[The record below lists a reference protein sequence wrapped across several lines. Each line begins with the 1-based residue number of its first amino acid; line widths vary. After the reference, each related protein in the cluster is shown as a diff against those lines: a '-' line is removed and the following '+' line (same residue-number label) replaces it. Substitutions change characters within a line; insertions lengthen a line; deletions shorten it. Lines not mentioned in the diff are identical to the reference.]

1 MLSSPSPAP
10 PKVSVAAAA
19 AAAAAAACNS
29 TAETASLGKGEKE
42 KRERPERRQFGGV
55 ASPRL
60 ASWRLLP
67 ALPPRSD
74 LISLV
79 SISTIEA
86 RSAVFPPAGHL
97 RFERRW
103 PRTVPRSTA
112 TMGPPRCPSA
122 WTGALPRNVGYVRLL
137 LIPPRS
143 PLPVAWIHVGI
154 QSPEGIST
162 SHGLLRRFSD
172 FLKLYSALKKTFPR
186 RDIPAAPPKHAFL
199 RINAS
204 RMLLEERRR
213 ALEEWMGKLLS
224 DIEFSRSAPVAG
236 FLELEVAA
244 RSAFQYVN
252 NHPTEPSSTDSTAA
266 PSLIP
271 ARPSS
276 SASVADCSK
285 IALKS
290 HTVATKSPS
299 MPSDICSENVDETS
313 DLETPRKGKIREF
326 DTSTEDLTFHDVSNG
341 ILGESFLDQPED
353 FIKSKLNQR
362 RGYLVSERETTGGS
376 SFRDRIESI
385 SSDHGHDKLY
395 GHARRLSSESVG
407 SDISSIRGS
416 ELSFTG
422 AANSLWDGSL
432 DVPVG
437 AEIPNAMD
445 AFAGLG
451 GQSLDSAQI
460 VLPIDQR
467 HKLNRVLLTMQRRL
481 GTAKTD
487 MEDLIAR
494 LNQEMA
500 VKEYLTT
507 KVKDLEVELEATEQ
521 KGKENLQQ
529 AIFIERE
536 RVTQMQ
542 WDMDEL
548 RRKCSE
554 MESKLKLEQNEK
566 SRAELEKM
574 TASDEKEVLLQELG
588 SKQEELLNM
597 RKHLG
602 EQESKSKADIK
613 VLVKEVKFLRKSQAE
628 LKELLNQTLKEK
640 SELEG
645 FLHKEK
651 QKWSNAKSASKN
663 LLHECRVL
671 RDWLQECI
679 VNFLADE
686 EDKFT
691 ISPSSLSDALDL
703 LATSDN
709 RIGLLLAEAQL
720 LARNDEEACIDD
732 DDDAQTSEFSG
743 SGIAS
748 NGENPMRADDN
759 DDDDEM
765 RSILTD
771 MFIDNARLR
780 KQVNSV
786 IRCALNTVIK
796 PEREESNEVSSRK
809 TVLNRFLER

>member
-1 MLSSPSPAP
+1 
-10 PKVSVAAAA
+10 
-19 AAAAAAACNS
+19 
-29 TAETASLGKGEKE
+29 
-42 KRERPERRQFGGV
+42 
-55 ASPRL
+55 
-60 ASWRLLP
+60 
-67 ALPPRSD
+67 
-74 LISLV
+74 
-79 SISTIEA
+79 
-86 RSAVFPPAGHL
+86 
-97 RFERRW
+97 
-103 PRTVPRSTA
+103 
-112 TMGPPRCPSA
+112 
-122 WTGALPRNVGYVRLL
+122 
-137 LIPPRS
+137 
-143 PLPVAWIHVGI
+143 
-154 QSPEGIST
+154 
-162 SHGLLRRFSD
+162 
-172 FLKLYSALKKTFPR
+172 
-186 RDIPAAPPKHAFL
+186 
-199 RINAS
+199 
-204 RMLLEERRR
+204 
-213 ALEEWMGKLLS
+213 MGKLLS

-244 RSAFQYVN
+244 RSAFQYVS

-276 SASVADCSK
+276 SASIADCSK
-285 IALKS
+285 NALKS
-290 HTVATKSPS
+290 HTVAAKSPS
-299 MPSDICSENVDETS
+299 MPSDICSDNADETS
-313 DLETPRKGKIREF
+313 DLETPRRGKIREF
-326 DTSTEDLTFHDVSNG
+326 DTSTEDLTFHDVNNG
-341 ILGESFLDQPED
+341 ILGESFMDQPED

-362 RGYLVSERETTGGS
+362 RGNLVSEREITGGS
-376 SFRDRIESI
+376 TFRDRIEST
-385 SSDHGHDKLY
+385 SSDHDRDKLY

-422 AANSLWDGSL
+422 ATNSLWDCSL

-437 AEIPNAMD
+437 AEISNVMD

-451 GQSLDSAQI
+451 TQLDNAQI

-507 KVKDLEVELEATEQ
+507 KVKDLEVELEASEQ
-521 KGKENLQQ
+521 KGKENLEQ
-529 AIFIERE
+529 AVFIERE

-574 TASDEKEVLLQELG
+574 TASDEKDVLLQELG

-597 RKHLG
+597 RKHLE
-602 EQESKSKADIK
+602 EQESKSKVDIK

-645 FLHKEK
+645 FLQKGK

-671 RDWLQECI
+671 RDRLQECS
-679 VNFLADE
+679 VNFLVDE

-720 LARNDEEACIDD
+720 LARNDEEACNDD
-732 DDDAQTSEFSG
+732 AAQTSEFSG

-748 NGENPMRADDN
+748 NGDNPMRANDN
-759 DDDDEM
+759 NDDEM
-765 RSILTD
+765 RNILTD

>member
-1 MLSSPSPAP
+1 MAKNSP
-10 PKVSVAAAA
+10 PKHRHDG
-19 AAAAAAACNS
+19 
-29 TAETASLGKGEKE
+29 T
-42 KRERPERRQFGGV
+42 
-55 ASPRL
+55 
-60 ASWRLLP
+60 
-67 ALPPRSD
+67 
-74 LISLV
+74 
-79 SISTIEA
+79 
-86 RSAVFPPAGHL
+86 
-97 RFERRW
+97 
-103 PRTVPRSTA
+103 
-112 TMGPPRCPSA
+112 
-122 WTGALPRNVGYVRLL
+122 
-137 LIPPRS
+137 S
-143 PLPVAWIHVGI
+143 PLPLGMDWSPPPKRWDGRNTIWPHDPQTGWSYCVMIPSWIVQTEPGGTHESFLNPIVFYRIHVGI

-224 DIEFSRSAPVAG
+224 DIEFSRSALVAG

-285 IALKS
+285 IPSKS
-290 HTVATKSPS
+290 HTVAAKSPS
-299 MPSDICSENVDETS
+299 MPSDICSDNADETS

-326 DTSTEDLTFHDVSNG
+326 NTSTEDLTFHDVNNG

-353 FIKSKLNQR
+353 FIKTKLNQR
-362 RGYLVSERETTGGS
+362 RGYLVSERDMTGGS
-376 SFRDRIESI
+376 TFRDRVESI
-385 SSDHGHDKLY
+385 SSDHDHDKLY
-395 GHARRLSSESVG
+395 GHARRLSSESIG

-422 AANSLWDGSL
+422 ATNSLWDGSL

-437 AEIPNAMD
+437 AEISNAMD

-451 GQSLDSAQI
+451 TQSLDNAQI

-529 AIFIERE
+529 AVFIERE

-574 TASDEKEVLLQELG
+574 TASDEKKLLLQELG

-597 RKHLG
+597 RKHLE

-628 LKELLNQTLKEK
+628 LKELMNQTLKEK

-671 RDWLQECI
+671 RDRLQECS

-732 DDDAQTSEFSG
+732 DDAQTSEFSG

-748 NGENPMRADDN
+748 NGDNPMRADDN
-759 DDDDEM
+759 DDEM
-765 RSILTD
+765 RNILTD